1 MVTALLGLLTPQQM
15 LYVDTMSRVVVNE
28 STDLN
33 ETSPDDELEYMTL
46 NDTNKFPKQLIRSK

>member
-1 MVTALLGLLTPQQM
+1 M